1 MSVFNAGPPVLIEG
15 GAGVV
20 TLVEAGTFS
29 LSDQLGDIH
38 PGTAHGLYYR
48 DTRILTRWELRVD
61 GLPPEQL
68 SVVVREP
75 FRARF
80 VARKPPPHGV
90 ADATVL
96 IQRRRI
102 VGEGMQEIIS
112 VLNLGDEDTALTIV
126 LDAEADFAD
135 LFAVKEGR
143 VGGGGGE
150 TTATDHALRITDRGQ
165 QGRGVVITATEEPEI
180 QSGSMTWRILIPA
193 HSNWQTVVRC
203 QPIDDHR
210 AVPMNFDDGDEDGP
224 EDKIRRWRASTT
236 TLTASGA
243 GLNTILQ
250 RTETDLGALRLDDPA
265 DGTSYVA
272 AGAPWF
278 MALFG
283 RDSLLTSWMALLLDS
298 DLAVG
303 TLRQLAK
310 LQGAETNP
318 ITEEEP
324 GRIMHERRHGPGSD
338 RVLGGTVYYGTAD
351 ASPLFVMLLA
361 ECHRWGVGDA
371 AVRELIPAAD
381 AALGWIDT
389 DADLDGDG
397 FVEYRRKTDRG
408 LANQGWKDSWDA
420 ISFADGR
427 LADPPIALCEVQ
439 GYVYAA
445 RVGRAE
451 LADETGDH
459 PLAERLRAQAA
470 DLKARFDEA
479 FWMPKSGCYAMALDG
494 AKQPVDVG
502 SSNPG
507 HCLWTGIVPD
517 ERAAELIERLGAA
530 DLNSGFGLRTLSST
544 ARRFNP
550 MGYHTGSVWPHDTAI
565 AVAGLMR
572 YGHIPGALELSV
584 KLASG
589 LLEAIQEFGARPPE
603 LFCGFARD
611 EFRSPVPYP
620 TSCSPQ
626 AWASAA
632 PLLLM
637 RSFLGLAP
645 DVPNRNLTIAP
656 RLPDRAGTIRLTDL
670 RLGPAT
676 ITIEACGMDARVEG
690 LPPDWQLNRK

>member
-20 TLVEAGTFS
+20 TLVAAGTFC

-38 PGTAHGLYYR
+38 PGTAHGLFYR
-48 DTRILTRWELRVD
+48 DARILTRWELRVD

-68 SVVVREP
+68 SVVLREP

-80 VARKPPPHGV
+80 VARKPPPHGIT
-90 ADATVL
+90 DATVL
-96 IQRRRI
+96 VQRRRI
-102 VGEGMQEIIS
+102 VGEGMREIIT
-112 VLNLGDEDTALTIV
+112 VRNLGDEDTALMVT
-126 LDAEADFAD
+126 LAAEADFAD

-143 VGGGGGE
+143 VSGGGGE
-150 TTATDHALRITDRGQ
+150 SAAADHALRLSDRAQ
-165 QGRGVVITATEEPEI
+165 HGRGVVITATEDPEI
-180 QSGSMTWRILIPA
+180 QPGSLAWRVVVPA
-193 HSNWQTVVRC
+193 HDSWQTVVHC
-203 QPIDDHR
+203 QPIIDHR
-210 AVPMNFDDGDEDGP
+210 AAPMNFDDGAEYSP
-224 EDKIRRWRASTT
+224 ADKIRRWRATTT
-236 TLTASGA
+236 TLTASGV

-250 RTETDLGALRLDDPA
+250 RTETDLGVLRLDDPA

-298 DLAVG
+298 DLALG

-310 LQGAETNP
+310 LQGVESNP

-324 GRIMHERRHGPGSD
+324 GRIMHERRYGPGSD
-338 RVLGGTVYYGTAD
+338 RVLGGAVYYGTAD
-351 ASPLFVMLLA
+351 ATPLFVMLLA
-361 ECHRWGVGDA
+361 ECRRWGMGAA
-371 AVRELIPAAD
+371 AVEELLPAAD
-381 AALGWIDT
+381 AALAWIDS
-389 DADLDGDG
+389 DGDLDGDG

-420 ISFADGR
+420 VGFADGR

-445 RVGRAE
+445 RLGRAE
-451 LADETGDH
+451 LAEARGDH
-459 PLAERLRAQAA
+459 VTAQRLRAQAA
-470 DLKARFDEA
+470 DLKSRFDEA
-479 FWMPKSGCYAMALDG
+479 FWMPDSGCYAMALDG
-494 AKQPVDVG
+494 AKQPVDVV

-530 DLNSGFGLRTLSST
+530 DVNSGYGLRTLSST

-584 KLASG
+584 QLASG
-589 LLEAIQEFGARPPE
+589 LLEAILEFDARPPE
-603 LFCGFARD
+603 LFCGFSRT

-637 RSFLGLAP
+637 RSFLGLSP
-645 DVPNRNLTIAP
+645 DVPARTLTIAP
-656 RLPDRAGTIRLTDL
+656 RLPERAGAVRLADL

-676 ITIEACGMDARVEG
+676 VTIEACGTDAKVEG
-690 LPPDWQLNRK
+690 LPPDWQLNQK

>member
-20 TLVEAGTFS
+20 TLVEGGAFC
-29 LSDQLGDIH
+29 LSDQLGDMH
-38 PGTAHGLYYR
+38 SGTAHGLFYR
-48 DTRILTRWELRVD
+48 DARILSRWELRVD

-68 SVVVREP
+68 SVVLREP

-80 VARKPPPHGV
+80 VARKPPPHGI

-96 IQRRRI
+96 VQRRRMI
-102 VGEGMQEIIS
+102 GEGMREIIT
-112 VLNLGDEDTALTIV
+112 VRNLGDEDTAVHVALGV
-126 LDAEADFAD
+126 DADFAD

-143 VGGGGGE
+143 VGGGSCE
-150 TTATDHALRITDRGQ
+150 SAATEDGLRLTDRARH
-165 QGRGVVITATEEPEI
+165 GRGVVLTATENPEI
-180 QSGSMTWRILIPA
+180 QPGSLTWQVVVPA
-193 HSNWQTVVRC
+193 HGSWCTTVYC
-203 QPIDDHR
+203 QPIIDHR
-210 AVPMNFDDGDEDGP
+210 ATPMNFDDGDEESP
-224 EDKIRRWRASTT
+224 ADKIRRWRASTT

-250 RTETDLGALRLDDPA
+250 RTETDLGVLRLDDPA

-283 RDSLLTSWMALLLDS
+283 RDSLLTSWMALVLDS
-298 DLAVG
+298 DLALG

-310 LQGAETNP
+310 LQGVESNP
-318 ITEEEP
+318 LTEEQP

-351 ASPLFVMLLA
+351 ATPLFVMLLA
-361 ECHRWGVGDA
+361 ECRRWGVDGA
-371 AVRELIPAAD
+371 AIAQLLPAAD
-381 AALGWIDT
+381 AALAWIDS
-389 DADLDGDG
+389 DGDPDGDG

-427 LADPPIALCEVQ
+427 LAEPPIALCEVQ

-445 RVGRAE
+445 RLGRAE
-451 LADETGDH
+451 LAEAAGDRVA
-459 PLAERLRAQAA
+459 AERLRAQAA
-470 DLKARFDEA
+470 DLKTRFDEA
-479 FWMPKSGCYAMALDG
+479 FWMPEHGCYAMALDG
-494 AKQPVDVG
+494 AKQPVDVV

-517 ERAAELIERLGAA
+517 ERAAELIERLGAT
-530 DLNSGFGLRTLSST
+530 DLDSGFGLRTLSSM

-565 AVAGLMR
+565 AVAGLIR
-572 YGHIPGALELSV
+572 YGHIPGALDLSV
-584 KLASG
+584 RLATG
-589 LLEAIQEFGARPPE
+589 LLEAILEFGARPPE
-603 LFCGFARD
+603 LFCGFPRT

-645 DVPNRNLTIAP
+645 DVPARTLTIAP
-656 RLPDRAGTIRLTDL
+656 RLPERAGTIRLTDL

-676 ITIEACGMDARVEG
+676 VTIEARGTDAKVEG
-690 LPPDWQLNRK
+690 LPPDWQLNQL